1 MANGQYQ
8 KIVNSTQILQ
18 ELRKGPKS
26 RSYLVNSLKVQPS
39 TVTYTLNRLK
49 DNNLV
54 VDTNVISDDNHK
66 KGRKRTQVVLN
77 KDAGVVFGV
86 DLLVDSF
93 KIIILNFDGSIF
105 TKIEEEF
112 NNTIIPAKKGSVK
125 RFKQCIR
132 YILST
137 IEAKCCNTKI
147 LGGCIS
153 VAAIVDF
160 DGLTVVKSL
169 TFDIVDVD
177 IQDCVKNRDYP
188 VYLENDAN
196 CAAIKYREGNY
207 DSFLYSLV
215 RTYYDKELPE
225 GVPSLGVGMGIVIN
239 GQLFR
244 GWGSRSGEFV
254 NFVYQE
260 GKQNRQLD
268 IANEILMKLNDNKSN
283 LKLFI
288 DNYVDKL
295 LFTNA
300 LLNPRTI
307 YLGGDSEIWNDKIL
321 ESISERFPGKSE
333 EEIKTTFCFTFLEH
347 TEDDVAYG
355 ASYLMLDFL
364 FHMPYFTSKEHS
376 WEHNSS
382 PLLKDI

>member
-8 KIVNSTQILQ
+8 KLVNSTQILQ
-18 ELRKGPKS
+18 QLRTGPKS
-26 RSYLVNSLKVQPS
+26 RSSLVNSLKVQPS

-49 DNNLV
+49 DLNLV
-54 VDTNVISDDNHK
+54 IDTNLISEDNHK

-77 KDAGVVFGV
+77 KKAGVVFGV

-93 KIIILNFDGSIF
+93 KIIILYLDGSEF
-105 TKIEEEF
+105 TKIEEDF
-112 NNTIIPAKKGSVK
+112 NSVIIPAKKGSVE

-132 YILST
+132 YVLSI
-137 IEAKCCNTKI
+137 IEAKCCNTTI

-153 VAAIVDF
+153 VAAIIDF

-169 TFDIVDVD
+169 THDIVNVN
-177 IQDCVKNRDYP
+177 ISDCCENRAYP

-215 RTYYDKELPE
+215 RTYYDNVLPE

-244 GWGSRSGEFV
+244 GWDSRAGEFV

-268 IANEILMKLNDNKSN
+268 IANEILMKLNDNRAN
-283 LKLFI
+283 LKLFL

-321 ESISERFPGKSE
+321 ESISERFPEKSE
-333 EEIKTTFCFTFLEH
+333 EEIKTTFCFSFLEH
-347 TEDDVAYG
+347 TADDIAYG

-364 FHMPYFTSKEHS
+364 FHMPYLNSKEQT
-376 WEHNSS
+376 WEDNVS
-382 PLLKDI
+382 PLLKNL